1 MLDKGRR
8 LLMLRF
14 MHAMKHCVAY
24 NIDLHV
30 LYSTM
35 VKILKVKI
43 CYNRLQHLCFSK
55 NRARCNPDLWC

>member
-1 MLDKGRR
+1 
-8 LLMLRF
+8 MLRF